1 MSDEALLAL
10 RMVVAFVLGCVIG
23 AERQRHDR
31 PAGLRT
37 HVLVAIACAAVMAA
51 SDLSHRT
58 DGSLGVEPTRV
69 VQGILSG
76 IGFIGAGTIL
86 KRDDLVIGVTTAAT
100 IFLASV
106 VGILCGSGYLI
117 LAGAL
122 TVSAVVALEGLSW
135 VERSVPFLSK
145 SGDED
150 LEQRRG

>member
-1 MSDEALLAL
+1 MSDEAGLAL

-23 AERQRHDR
+23 VERQRHDR

-37 HVLVAIACAAVMAA
+37 HVLVAIACAGVMAA

-86 KRDDLVIGVTTAAT
+86 KRGDIVVGVTTAAT
-100 IFLASV
+100 IFLASI

-122 TVSAVVALEGLSW
+122 TLTAVVALEGLSW
-135 VERSVPFLSK
+135 VERAVPFLNNAD
-145 SGDED
+145 GDDREP
-150 LEQRRG
+150 ERG